1 MKANPKD
8 YRVDA
13 LSKLRAEARYIRDE
27 HIPGLWYGVTLR
39 SPHPRARILSI
50 DFDPDFDWQKVTVVT
65 AQDIPNN
72 YVAIIEKDMP
82 VLAEEIAN
90 YYGEPVALIA
100 APTEAQAREAARHIQ
115 INYEPLPFIDDPLK
129 AEQSPIKLYGQD
141 NVFKHIHIERGDL
154 DKAAR
159 EAFRTIELE
168 AETGFQEHVYLEPQG
183 MVAIPD
189 GDNHIII
196 KGSMQCPYYIKDSL
210 NEVFAGKKKITVVH
224 ATTGGAFGGKEDF
237 PSLLAAHV
245 AMLAYK
251 SGHPV
256 AIFYDRN
263 EDIQYTT
270 KRHPSFSRN
279 KIYVDKAGHII
290 GADIAIY
297 LDSGAY
303 VTLSPVV
310 LARTAL
316 TVTGCYFIPNVRI
329 VAKAVA
335 TNTVPSGAF
344 RGFGGPQGV
353 FTMEMIM
360 EELAQKLNMRP
371 DTIRAIN
378 LIDEG
383 QTTATGQVLRY
394 SVSNKQTFYDV
405 LERSDYVSK
414 YEKYNKW
421 NAPIL
426 ERLSQGKYPKSRP
439 DDVLKGIGL
448 AVFLHGA
455 GFTGSGENR
464 IQGKVRIEIDDQG
477 HPVVFTAQTEMGQG
491 QQTAFRNILA
501 EALSIDREQ
510 VILAEVNTDFVP
522 NSGPTVASRSTMV
535 VGSLLTDLG
544 NEIIKTL
551 TNRLQEKYGIPFEY
565 RLGYFYGDDKILPFR
580 EVAQAFKGL
589 TFEKNYHH
597 PPFIK
602 FDEKNW
608 KGDAYPVYS
617 WASSVAE
624 TEVDPITFAVKV
636 TRYYTT
642 HEIGK
647 AINYDQA
654 IAQIQGGSVQGIA
667 YAIYEKIN
675 RQDGRLNIH
684 GFNDY
689 IIPTAVDVPL
699 MDIKIMENPYP
710 FGPFGAKGLGELPLV
725 GAAPAVISSLRMI
738 FGQPINKIP
747 IMPED
752 LFELVQSMRKN
763 GGQR

>member
-1 MKANPKD
+1 
-8 YRVDA
+8 
-13 LSKLRAEARYIRDE
+13 
-27 HIPGLWYGVTLR
+27 
-39 SPHPRARILSI
+39 
-50 DFDPDFDWQKVTVVT
+50 
-65 AQDIPNN
+65 
-72 YVAIIEKDMP
+72 
-82 VLAEEIAN
+82 
-90 YYGEPVALIA
+90 
-100 APTEAQAREAARHIQ
+100 
-115 INYEPLPFIDDPLK
+115 
-129 AEQSPIKLYGQD
+129 
-141 NVFKHIHIERGDL
+141 
-154 DKAAR
+154 
-159 EAFRTIELE
+159 
-168 AETGFQEHVYLEPQG
+168 
-183 MVAIPD
+183 
-189 GDNHIII
+189 
-196 KGSMQCPYYIKDSL
+196 
-210 NEVFAGKKKITVVH
+210 
-224 ATTGGAFGGKEDF
+224 
-237 PSLLAAHV
+237 
-245 AMLAYK
+245 
-251 SGHPV
+251 
-256 AIFYDRN
+256 
-263 EDIQYTT
+263 
-270 KRHPSFSRN
+270 
-279 KIYVDKAGHII
+279 
-290 GADIAIY
+290 
-297 LDSGAY
+297 
-303 VTLSPVV
+303 
-310 LARTAL
+310 
-316 TVTGCYFIPNVRI
+316 
-329 VAKAVA
+329 
-335 TNTVPSGAF
+335 
-344 RGFGGPQGV
+344 
-353 FTMEMIM
+353 
-360 EELAQKLNMRP
+360 
-371 DTIRAIN
+371 
-378 LIDEG
+378 
-383 QTTATGQVLRY
+383 
-394 SVSNKQTFYDV
+394 
-405 LERSDYVSK
+405 
-414 YEKYNKW
+414 
-421 NAPIL
+421 
-426 ERLSQGKYPKSRP
+426 
-439 DDVLKGIGL
+439 
-448 AVFLHGA
+448 
-455 GFTGSGENR
+455 
-464 IQGKVRIEIDDQG
+464 
-477 HPVVFTAQTEMGQG
+477 
-491 QQTAFRNILA
+491 
-501 EALSIDREQ
+501 
-510 VILAEVNTDFVP
+510 
-522 NSGPTVASRSTMV
+522 
-535 VGSLLTDLG
+535 LLTDLG

>member
-27 HIPGLWYGVTLR
+27 HIQGLWYGATLR

-50 DFDPDFDWQKVTVVT
+50 EFDPQFDWQSVTVVT
-65 AQDIPNN
+65 AKDVPNN

-82 VLAEEIAN
+82 VLAEAMVN
-90 YYGEPVALIA
+90 YVGEPVALVA
-100 APTEAQAREAARHIQ
+100 APTQELAKEALQHIFVK
-115 INYEPLPFIDDPLK
+115 YEPLPFIDDPLV
-129 AEQSPIKLYGQD
+129 AEQSDIKLYGND

-154 DKAAR
+154 NKAQK
-159 EAFRTIELE
+159 EAYRTVELE
-168 AETGFQEHVYLEPQG
+168 TATGFQEHVYLEPQG
-183 MVAIPD
+183 MIALPE
-189 GDNHIII
+189 GDKITI

-210 NEVFAGKKKITVVH
+210 TEVFGGQKEITVIH

-245 AMLAYK
+245 AMLAHK
-251 SGHPV
+251 SGRPV

-263 EDIQYTT
+263 EDIQFTT

-279 KIYVDKAGHII
+279 KLYVSKDGHIL
-290 GADIAIY
+290 GADITIY

-303 VTLSPVV
+303 CTLSPVV

-316 TVTGCYFIPNVRI
+316 TVTGCYYIPNVRI
-329 VAKAVA
+329 IAKAVA

-353 FTMEMIM
+353 FTMETIM
-360 EELAQKLNMRP
+360 EELARQVNMRP
-371 DTIRAIN
+371 DEIRAVN
-378 LIDEG
+378 LIDQG

-394 SVSNKQTFYDV
+394 SVSNKQTFEDV
-405 LERSDYVSK
+405 LQRSDYIQK
-414 YEKYNKW
+414 YQKYKAL

-426 ERLSQGKYPKSRP
+426 DRLLQGKYPKQHA
-439 DDVLKGIGL
+439 DDVLRGIGIS
-448 AVFLHGA
+448 VFLHGA
-455 GFTGSGENR
+455 GFTGGGENR
-464 IQGKVRIEIDDQG
+464 IQGQIRIEINKDG
-477 HPVVFTAQTEMGQG
+477 SPVLFTAQTEMGQG

-501 EALSIDREQ
+501 EALHIDREQ
-510 VILAEVNTDFVP
+510 VVLAEVNTDLVP

-535 VGSLLTDLG
+535 VGSLISDLG
-544 NEIIKTL
+544 QEIIRTL
-551 TNRLQEKYGIPFEY
+551 SERLQKEYGIPFEY

-580 EVAQAFKGL
+580 EVARKSNGL
-589 TFEKNYHH
+589 IFEKKYHH
-597 PPFIK
+597 PEFIK

-617 WASSVAE
+617 WAASVAE
-624 TEVDPITFAVKV
+624 TEVDPITFAIKV

-642 HEIGK
+642 QEIGK
-647 AINYDQA
+647 AINYDQSV
-654 IAQIQGGSVQGIA
+654 AQIQGGSVQGIG
-667 YAIYEKIN
+667 YAIYEKIDRDN
-675 RQDGRLNIH
+675 GRLNIH

-689 IIPTAVDVPL
+689 IIPTAVDVPI
-699 MDIKIMENPYP
+699 MDIKILENPYP

-725 GAAPAVISSLRMI
+725 GAPPAVVSSLQMI
-738 FGQPINKIP
+738 FGRPLNKIP
-747 IMPED
+747 ILPED
-752 LFELVQSMRKN
+752 LFELVQSMRRN